1 MFLNIIYVFKI
12 LYYKFYNFITIALIK
27 EIEIGFKY
35 NNNCFEKI
43 KEFFY
48 LKETIE
54 KRIEEIELFF
64 ENNFDEPFVL
74 NFEKGKL
81 KLEKLLTNEPYF
93 INNSKY
99 KIEKEKILN
108 NIDIKNNLNN
118 SLVKSFSNLNN
129 LSKINNSLKNLNNNT
144 NSVKNLNNLSQFSFS
159 PIYLN
164 KKLGNNHI
172 FKDFNRDEEIGN
184 NCEEEKINEDNFD
197 ILNKNIYKN
206 KLILR
211 FLKKEKS
218 INNFEKQKEKKEY
231 QKKLENKMKQNK
243 LNTNTNNINN
253 FIDNKNINDYKKIKN
268 NYHRNNNLLNDI
280 NSNSNGFESNNF
292 NDKNINFDN
301 YNIITPKN
309 NSSENEEIEKEENSE
324 IKKVKNQLKEVSF
337 KFILNEDEYALLI
350 QERAKNINPMI

>member
-1 MFLNIIYVFKI
+1 M
-12 LYYKFYNFITIALIK
+12 
-27 EIEIGFKY
+27 
-35 NNNCFEKI
+35 
-43 KEFFY
+43 
-48 LKETIE
+48 KETIE
-54 KRIEEIELFF
+54 KRIEEIELFY

-81 KLEKLLTNEPYF
+81 KLEKLLSNEPYF

-99 KIEKEKILN
+99 KFEKEKILN

-129 LSKINNSLKNLNNNT
+129 LSKLNNQSTYVNNTNNANSLKNLNNNT
-144 NSVKNLNNLSQFSFS
+144 NSVKYLNNLSHLSFS

-164 KKLGNNHI
+164 KKLGNNNI
-172 FKDFNRDEEIGN
+172 FKDINRDEEIGKN
-184 NCEEEKINEDNFD
+184 LEEEKISDDNSD
-197 ILNKNIYKN
+197 ILSKNIYKN
-206 KLILR
+206 KLVLR

-218 INNFEKQKEKKEY
+218 INNFEKTKEKKEY
-231 QKKLENKMKQNK
+231 QRKLDNKMKQNN

-268 NYHRNNNLLNDI
+268 NYHRNNNLLSDK
-280 NSNSNGFESNNF
+280 NSNSNDFESYIF
-292 NDKNINFDN
+292 NDKNINLDN
-301 YNIITPKN
+301 NNIIAPKS
-309 NSSENEEIEKEENSE
+309 NSSENEEIEKEENSK